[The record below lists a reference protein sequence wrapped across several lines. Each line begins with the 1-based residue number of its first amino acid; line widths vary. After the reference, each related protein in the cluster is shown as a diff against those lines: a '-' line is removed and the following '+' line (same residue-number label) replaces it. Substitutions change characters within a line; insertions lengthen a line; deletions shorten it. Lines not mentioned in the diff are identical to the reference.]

1 METTNLRPTFL
12 TILCVLTF
20 IVSGYQVF
28 NSVSSFSSAEMAVD
42 IAKDAMDEAQ
52 DQIEAESETGE
63 VPGIVSKLFGS
74 VNEGLTVENVKN
86 SAIASGIGNVLTL
99 IGAILMWG
107 LDRKGYF
114 LYIFGSLVLILSP
127 LFIIGGFVGAAASG
141 ASAFAGVLFGVLYGL
156 NLKHMS

>member
-20 IVSGYQVF
+20 IVSGYQIF
-28 NSVSSFSSAEMAVD
+28 NSVSSFSSAEMAGD
-42 IAKDAMDEAQ
+42 IAKDAMDEAK
-52 DQIEAESETGE
+52 DQIEAESGE

-74 VNEGLTVENVKN
+74 VTEGLTVENVKN

-127 LFIIGGFVGAAASG
+127 LFIIGGFVGVAASG